1 MSPLDEDN
9 CFLAFKSLNTFS
21 NTFLV
26 LIANLTAQSNIPNSI
41 IQINAQLEDCISVL
55 ESIYSDSSVPVW
67 MKETERVIEEKVL
80 LSSNLA
86 SIVTRDI

>member
-1 MSPLDEDN
+1 M
-9 CFLAFKSLNTFS
+9 AFKSLNTFS

-26 LIANLTAQSNIPNSI
+26 LIANLTTQSNIPNSI